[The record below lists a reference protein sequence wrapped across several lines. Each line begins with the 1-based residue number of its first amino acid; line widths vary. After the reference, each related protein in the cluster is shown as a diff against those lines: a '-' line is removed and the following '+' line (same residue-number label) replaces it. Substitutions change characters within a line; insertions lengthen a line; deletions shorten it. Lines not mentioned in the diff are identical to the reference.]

1 MASSVPGV
9 QQSAPVPLMKPLAV
23 NIPGAVPARAPPP
36 APPRPAPPVMAHP
49 PASRAASPGVCPNC
63 GTALV
68 PGFKFCGSCGQPI
81 GAAPVAHSRP
91 RARVSAIGPD
101 GSVTATWPLGDEAVV
116 GTAADMNITGD
127 AYVSPRHA
135 RLYFRE
141 GRPFVAPDPEALNG
155 TFLCLR
161 AEREFPF
168 GTQFRMGRQLV
179 RLEPIDPPAP
189 PSSDDAQIWGS
200 PDPGY
205 GARFQQL
212 LEGGVEGDSYPLRE
226 GDNVVGRSAGDVSF
240 PGDGYVSSRHAVV
253 SVRGG
258 RVKLRDLGSSNGTF
272 FRVMSEEPLA
282 PGDLVLVGE
291 QLLRI
296 DPA

>member
-1 MASSVPGV
+1 MPSSVPGV
-9 QQSAPVPLMKPLAV
+9 QQSAPVAVMKPLAV
-23 NIPGAVPARAPPP
+23 NIPGAVPPRPPAAAPRPPPPPPRAPAP
-36 APPRPAPPVMAHP
+36 A
-49 PASRAASPGVCPNC
+49 AASGACPNC

-68 PGFKFCGSCGQPI
+68 PGFKFCGSCGQPVT
-81 GAAPVAHSRP
+81 AAVPAP
-91 RARVSAIGPD
+91 APARARAKVSAIGPD
-101 GSVTATWPLGDEAVV
+101 GSITATWPLADEAVV
-116 GTAADMNITGD
+116 GTAADMNIEGD

-135 RLYFRE
+135 RLYFRD
-141 GRPFVAPDPEALNG
+141 GRPYVMPDPESLNG

-161 AEREFPF
+161 AEREFPV
-168 GTQFRMGRQLV
+168 GSEFRMGRQLL
-179 RLEPIDPPAP
+179 RLEAADAPVDAP
-189 PSSDDAQIWGS
+189 PGEPLWGS

-205 GARFQQL
+205 GARFQQV

-226 GDNVVGRSAGDVSF
+226 GDNIVGRSAGDVSF

-258 RVKLRDLGSSNGTF
+258 HVRVRDMGSSNGTF
-272 FRVMSEEPLA
+272 FRVYAEEPLA
-282 PGDLVLVGE
+282 PGDLLLVGE